1 MGSGNRRGTLLPSR
15 WLRRKISMS
24 ANELRIVS
32 HLPKGIKWAPQN
44 VHQVDCCSAHTAS
57 FHSVLMACDK
67 LQNCPLYLHRGS
79 SNRVQPEAS
88 AFCSA
93 LLKAVVPHKCGW
105 LTTVMKFPIN
115 TYIIRS
121 SCSTFKR
128 FMYPKKNTA
137 FCGVLRPP
145 SNGDTF
151 CKIQA
156 ATLIMHDIHI

>member
-1 MGSGNRRGTLLPSR
+1 MVKTKNQYVSKWTSDSQSFAKRNQMGPTECTPGGLLLCTHS
-15 WLRRKISMS
+15 
-24 ANELRIVS
+24 
-32 HLPKGIKWAPQN
+32 
-44 VHQVDCCSAHTAS
+44 AS